1 MKYLEK
7 ILDVPKLILR
17 IWLILWFI
25 LFILL
30 GFKFCFNIW
39 YPIVVENETF
49 IAICSFIDTTTILKY
64 SIMFLFYITS
74 VNILFLTC
82 IGKLKY
88 KSKLLFLLVNAII
101 ILSFVFKFLNNSVG
115 MLVEIL
121 FIFGIIPIYYNIKN
135 NTFTINII
143 NIVFSLAIYI
153 LINVWQL
160 NVGLIRDIMDY
171 LNELPT
177 LIAYV
182 LQLDYYVFI
191 LITWIGAYFMG
202 ILSFG
207 WLWGKSE
214 SELKTLRRQELNKKC
229 PDNVLIAKIDK
240 RLEKIAKREK
250 H

>member
-39 YPIVVENETF
+39 YPIVVDNEKF

-64 SIMFLFYITS
+64 SIMFLFYIIS
-74 VNILFLTC
+74 ANFWVLTFNAR
-82 IGKLKY
+82 LKY
-88 KSKLLFLLVNAII
+88 KNKWHLIISNLII
-101 ILSFVFKFLNNSVG
+101 IICFGTKF
-115 MLVEIL
+115 I
-121 FIFGIIPIYYNIKN
+121 N
-135 NTFTINII
+135 NTLGLILE
-143 NIVFSLAIYI
+143 IVLLLGFCI
-153 LINVWQL
+153 LINIQLKPFKIKLLNILLPILAYLILNLWQL
-160 NVGLIRDIMDY
+160 NVGLIRGILEH
-171 LNELPT
+171 LNEMPT

-202 ILSFG
+202 LFSLG

-250 H
+250 R

>member
-49 IAICSFIDTTTILKY
+49 ITICSFIDNHIILKTGIY
-64 SIMFLFYITS
+64 FALYVFS
-74 VNILFLTC
+74 VNFIYLSS
-82 IGKLKY
+82 INELKY
-88 KSKLLFLLVNAII
+88 KNKINLLIMNVLFLVVCFIKNKYFLLGNLLEITYTIILPILFNLLFTKKPKWFSIVFPIALYILVN
-101 ILSFVFKFLNNSVG
+101 L
-115 MLVEIL
+115 
-121 FIFGIIPIYYNIKN
+121 
-135 NTFTINII
+135 
-143 NIVFSLAIYI
+143 
-153 LINVWQL
+153 WQL
-160 NVGLIRDIMDY
+160 NIYLIRDFKDVMS
-171 LNELPT
+171 NLPT
-177 LIAYV
+177 LIGLV
-182 LQLDYYVFI
+182 MQIDYYIF
-191 LITWIGAYFMG
+191 LSITWIGAYFMG

-250 H
+250 R